1 MSLDRRAEAENRVRC
16 RRTYLSS
23 LRYDPGYNWQV
34 NHPESLYYNI
44 QTWCDTYL
52 RSPECFETYDA
63 SFAEGYLKLRRV
75 RYRKRR
81 TIPAHEFYLSGSS
94 FPMGR
99 LLCLRGSQLFKSW
112 RQEVMHRTCNN
123 IARRAPVF
131 LRVTIVD
138 ADIVIANVL
147 VMICIR
153 FESFKCKESDSPK
166 GRVLSYS
173 ALFRAR
179 QFHWCCTIHSHVRCF
194 TTW

>member
-99 LLCLRGSQLFKSW
+99 LLCLRGSQLFKAA
-112 RQEVMHRTCNN
+112 
-123 IARRAPVF
+123 ARRHAPHLQQYRQTSSCF
-131 LRVTIVD
+131 
-138 ADIVIANVL
+138 
-147 VMICIR
+147 
-153 FESFKCKESDSPK
+153 SPSNN
-166 GRVLSYS
+166 RRCWHSYS
-173 ALFRAR
+173 QRP
-179 QFHWCCTIHSHVRCF
+179 SHDMHKIWEFQVQRKWF
-194 TTW
+194 TKRPSAFIFCAVSSTTVSLMLHYT